1 MVVANARLM
10 PDDDDDDDAHDD
22 LNESQPASQGGH
34 RRRKSTGDGQ
44 RGPQWLWFESAAA
57 VLAQQSACGDNST
70 SKHENRCPATNRYF
84 AACLQ
89 DIINANLG
97 SYATDRIPGSTQPQ
111 SVTESIAVRSPTINS
126 PIVNSRAR
134 EVVRHM
140 TKILAGVARIWAK
153 TNYTVPSGLQRADY
167 WERTRRQLAASEP
180 TLLGSRDGKW
190 RVFSVLCP
198 DSPLF
203 DDPKHAEF
211 KKIALPSLYI
221 NSKLRVYDKSN
232 SDSRDMQRE
241 TANER
246 TGRDI
251 SKDTLSPRAH
261 RAPATSAASEILMKA
276 AAAFEEANHNDFIMQ
291 TLMAAHAIQCTPFN
305 IYEKRAVAEADWDK
319 FNRVSNERAAAP
331 PEDARA
337 NDTEPLSAQDALAT
351 VDADRDEPS
360 PPREL
365 RAHDDDAVVDVSE
378 NVVVG
383 ASEVERDFNF
393 TSPPPPARTR
403 TRGLQSPAP
412 SPSQPR
418 EKRARTT
425 PSRFTR

>member
-22 LNESQPASQGGH
+22 LDESQPASQGGR
-34 RRRKSTGDGQ
+34 RRRKSKGTGQ

-57 VLAQQSACGDNST
+57 VLAHQSACGDNST
-70 SKHENRCPATNRYF
+70 SAEENRCPATNEYF

-97 SYATDRIPGSTQPQ
+97 SYAADRIPGSTQPQ
-111 SVTESIAVRSPTINS
+111 SVTESIAVRTPTINS
-126 PIVNSRAR
+126 PIVHSRAKNVAR
-134 EVVRHM
+134 DM

-167 WERTRRQLAASEP
+167 WERTRQQLAASEP
-180 TLLGSRDGKW
+180 TLLGSDDGKW

-221 NSKLRVYDKSN
+221 NSKQRVYDKDN
-232 SDSRDMQRE
+232 SSSRDMQRK
-241 TANER
+241 TATER

-251 SKDTLSPRAH
+251 NKDTLSPRAH
-261 RAPATSAASEILMKA
+261 RAPAASDTREALIEA
-276 AAAFEEANHNDFIMQ
+276 AAAFKEATHNEFIFT
-291 TLMAAHAIQCTPFN
+291 TLMLSREFQCRPFD
-305 IYEKRAVAEADWDK
+305 IYEQKAVAEADFAEFK
-319 FNRVSNERAAAP
+319 RVSNERAAAP

-337 NDTEPLSAQDALAT
+337 NETEPLSAQAALAT

-365 RAHDDDAVVDVSE
+365 HAHDDDAVVDVSE
-378 NVVVG
+378 NVVAG
-383 ASEVERDFNF
+383 ASDVERDFNF

-403 TRGLQSPAP
+403 TRGMQSPAP

-425 PSRFTR
+425 PSRFAR